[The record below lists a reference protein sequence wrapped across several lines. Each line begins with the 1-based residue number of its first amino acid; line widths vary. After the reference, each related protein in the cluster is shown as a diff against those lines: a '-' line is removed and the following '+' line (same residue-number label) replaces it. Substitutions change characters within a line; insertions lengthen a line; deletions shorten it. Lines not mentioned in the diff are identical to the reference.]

1 MKKSVNLSLVFAVYC
16 LIDSMESNYMSLKT
30 GLIWCL
36 IIGVVGLVINRKK
49 KKTATRVKRNGQM
62 NKNELLNY
70 EVHSYYTTKKGGM
83 SR

>member
-1 MKKSVNLSLVFAVYC
+1 MKTGFNLLMFLCVYSL
-16 LIDSMESNYMSLKT
+16 LGSMESNYMSLKT

-36 IIGVVGLVINRKK
+36 IIGVVTLLVNRK
-49 KKTATRVKRNGQM
+49 RPSRGRNRNGQQL
-62 NKNELLNY
+62 NNELMKY